1 MAEGIHL
8 EVFRTHAVVKTLNLD
23 EPTEEM
29 CAHTEE
35 DEAQGP
41 VDSNVRSHKEDENE
55 KEQPV
60 KKDKESQSG
69 AVPQAKER
77 KCFKGEA
84 KIGCIKYCRW
94 LK

>member
-1 MAEGIHL
+1 MHTQR
-8 EVFRTHAVVKTLNLD
+8 RTKDRA
-23 EPTEEM
+23 
-29 CAHTEE
+29 
-35 DEAQGP
+35 

-77 KCFKGEA
+77 KCFKEEA
-84 KIGCIKYCRW
+84 KIGRIKYCQW